1 MDSRTDKDLRHNYLV
16 NMLDG
21 GFFGFGLGF
30 ASFTAILPLFVS
42 HMTSSAILIGLIP
55 AIHST
60 GWQIPQLFTAQR
72 LNRLERYKPFVM
84 FMTVQERLPYLG
96 LAIVAWFLP
105 TLGAKLAL
113 IITFVLLIWQGLGA
127 GFTANAW
134 QNLIGKVIPG
144 DYLATFFGMQTAAAN
159 LMGSAGAILAGIIL
173 EQYSSPLNFTYCFL
187 ITSVLLV
194 CSWYALSLTRETSH
208 QVPIILEN
216 RQNFWKKVRKY
227 LKIDRNFRWFLI
239 TRMLFQFGMMAF
251 AFYIVYAVK
260 YHNMSDVTAGVM
272 TGTLFI
278 TQVVANPL
286 LGWIADKLGR
296 KGVLEI
302 GALFAMASALLA
314 WLAPSLD
321 WFFLVFI
328 LDGVANTAFWTIGMA
343 FTMDFG
349 PEEERP
355 TYVGMSNTLIA
366 PATILAPFLGGWLAD
381 TAGYP
386 ATFITTAVMGLLT
399 AILMHFFVHDTRRT
413 SKPVYN

>member
-1 MDSRTDKDLRHNYLV
+1 MDSQDPKNLRHNYLV
-16 NMLDG
+16 NILDG

-72 LNRLERYKPFVM
+72 ISRLESYKPFVL

-96 LAIVAWFLP
+96 LAAVAWFLP
-105 TLGAKLAL
+105 SLGTKLAL
-113 IITFVLLIWQGLGA
+113 IITFILLIWQGLGA

-144 DYLATFFGMQTAAAN
+144 EYLATFFGVQTAAAN
-159 LMGSAGAILAGIIL
+159 LLGSAGAILAGIIL
-173 EQYSSPLNFTYCFL
+173 EQYSSPHNFAFCFL
-187 ITSVLLV
+187 ITSAMLV
-194 CSWYALSLTRETSH
+194 CSYYFLSRTCETCRP
-208 QVPIILEN
+208 VTVTIEN
-216 RQNFWKKVRKY
+216 RQDFWKKVNKN
-227 LKIDRNFRWFLI
+227 LKLDRNFRWFLV
-239 TRMLFQFGMMAF
+239 TRMLFLFGMMAF
-251 AFYIVYAVK
+251 AFYIVYAVR

-286 LGWIADKLGR
+286 LGWIADRLGR

-302 GALFAMASALLA
+302 GALFAMMSSLLA
-314 WLAPSLD
+314 WLAPSLN
-321 WFFLVFI
+321 WFYLVFI
-328 LDGVANTAFWTIGMA
+328 LDGIANTAFWTIGMA
-343 FTMDFG
+343 FSMDFG
-349 PEEERP
+349 SEEERP

-366 PATILAPFLGGWLAD
+366 PATILAPFLAGWLAD
-381 TAGYP
+381 TWGYP
-386 ATFITTAVMGLLT
+386 ATFVTAAGMGLLT
-399 AILMHFFVHDTRRT
+399 AVLMHFFVHDTRT
-413 SKPVYN
+413 ISKPVYN

>member
-1 MDSRTDKDLRHNYLV
+1 MDNQAQKNLRHNYLV
-16 NMLDG
+16 NILDG
-21 GFFGFGLGF
+21 SFFGFGLGF

-72 LNRLERYKPFVM
+72 ISRLQNFKPFVLL
-84 FMTVQERLPYLG
+84 MTVQERLPYLG
-96 LAIVAWFLP
+96 LAVLAWYLP
-105 TLGAKLAL
+105 SLDTKLAL
-113 IITFVLLIWQGLGA
+113 VITFILLVWQGLGA
-127 GFTANAW
+127 GLTANAW

-144 DYLATFFGMQTAAAN
+144 DYLATFFGVQSAAAN
-159 LMGSAGAILAGIIL
+159 LMGSAGAIIAGIIL
-173 EQYSSPLNFTYCFL
+173 EQFSSPQNFAFCFL
-187 ITSVLLV
+187 ITSAMLV
-194 CSWYALSLTRETSH
+194 CSWYFLSRTCETCRPAP
-208 QVPIILEN
+208 VIIEN
-216 RQNFWKKVRKY
+216 REHFWKKVRKY
-227 LKIDRNFRWFLI
+227 LKIDRNFRWFLV
-239 TRMLFQFGMMAF
+239 TRMLSQFGMMAF

-260 YHNMSDVTAGVM
+260 YRNMSDVTAGVM
-272 TGTLFI
+272 TGILFI

-286 LGWIADKLGR
+286 LGWIADRLGR

-302 GALFAMASALLA
+302 GALFAMLSSLLA

-321 WFFLVFI
+321 WFYLVFI

-343 FTMDFG
+343 FSMDFG

-381 TAGYP
+381 ASGYP
-386 ATFITTAVMGLLT
+386 ATFVTAAVMGLIT
-399 AILMHFFVHDTRRT
+399 AVLLHFFVHDTRPK
-413 SKPVYN
+413 SKSVFN

>member
-1 MDSRTDKDLRHNYLV
+1 
-16 NMLDG
+16 
-21 GFFGFGLGF
+21 
-30 ASFTAILPLFVS
+30 
-42 HMTSSAILIGLIP
+42 MTSSTILIGLIP

-60 GWQIPQLFTAQR
+60 GWQIPQLFTAR
-72 LNRLERYKPFVM
+72 RISRLERYKPFIL

-96 LAIVAWFLP
+96 LAVVAWFLP
-105 TLGAKLAL
+105 SLGTNLAL

-127 GFTANAW
+127 GFTANGW

-144 DYLATFFGMQTAAAN
+144 DYLATFFGVQTAAAN
-159 LMGSAGAILAGIIL
+159 LLGSAGAVMAGIIL
-173 EQYSSPLNFTYCFL
+173 QQFSSPMNFTLCFL
-187 ITSVLLV
+187 ITSAMLV
-194 CSWYALSLTRETSH
+194 CSWYFFSLTRETSH
-208 QVPIILEN
+208 QVPIIIEN
-216 RQNFWKKVRKY
+216 REHFWEKVRKY
-227 LKIDRNFRWFLI
+227 LKLDLNFRWFLV

-260 YHNMSDVTAGVM
+260 YHNMSDVTTGVM
-272 TGTLFI
+272 TATLFI

-286 LGWIADKLGR
+286 LGWIADRLGR

-302 GALFAMASALLA
+302 GALFAMFSSLLA

-328 LDGVANTAFWTIGMA
+328 LDSVANTAFWTIGMA

-349 PEEERP
+349 PEGERP

-381 TAGYP
+381 AAGYP
-386 ATFITTAVMGLLT
+386 STFITAAVLGLLT
-399 AILMHFFVHDTRRT
+399 AILLHFFVHDTRPK
-413 SKPVYN
+413 SKSVYN